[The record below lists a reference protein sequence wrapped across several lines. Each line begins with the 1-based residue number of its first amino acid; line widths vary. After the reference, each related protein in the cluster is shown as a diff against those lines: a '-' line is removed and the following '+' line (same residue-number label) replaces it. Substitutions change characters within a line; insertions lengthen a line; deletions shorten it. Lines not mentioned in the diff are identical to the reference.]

1 LLIDDQE
8 TVLRALEAARSI
20 LSECIA
26 GQRGAATTVERLF
39 DMLNKSDV
47 VQALDRMSR
56 RRILRLIDY
65 EERPPTA

>member
-1 LLIDDQE
+1 LLVDDQE
-8 TVLRALEAARSI
+8 TVLHALEAARSI

-26 GQRGAATTVERLF
+26 GQRGAAVTVERLF

-65 EERPPTA
+65 GEGPPAA